1 MAYTGKQRVAKNI
14 LELVVAGWL
23 SRRSDL
29 VQALTDLR
37 LDAYAMSK
45 ALEVGD
51 LAQFGQLLTQYFEGK
66 KVLNE
71 GTTNTTINHL
81 IDPVRHLCLVGV
93 LRGPEVVGF

>member
-1 MAYTGKQRVAKNI
+1 
-14 LELVVAGWL
+14 
-23 SRRSDL
+23 
-29 VQALTDLR
+29 
-37 LDAYAMSK
+37 MSK

-81 IDPVRHLCLVGV
+81 IDPVRHLCLGW
-93 LRGPEVVGF
+93 GIAGAGGGGFLVFLAQNVKARRLIEQHLQSTPATIYNWEMASGYVIQS